1 MNPLFLKA
9 PDLTAELMR
18 AHYCDHDLEKVLSLF
33 HTELTW
39 LGAGEEQYSHDYEG
53 IRDFF
58 IRTYAENVVPDC
70 DITDEEYRIVSWDE
84 RSCVVAGRCWIATKP
99 ETGYILRVHQRVTIG
114 YALVDGE
121 LKANLIHIS
130 NPYEEMKDDED
141 FPTRIGKQ
149 SYDYFQNL
157 LTEKTRQ
164 IDHLNRTLNCGLK
177 ANWDDAYYS
186 LYYVNEGLCRMLGYT
201 EAELMAKCRGRMT
214 ELVYPPDLPQA
225 LIDCAHCFANSLTY
239 STEYRMQR
247 KDGSLIWV
255 WDTGSKSKNEDGR
268 TVINSVI
275 VDITEQRRS
284 HDTIRQQQTFLQSLY
299 DTMPCGL
306 VQYSLGGV
314 FLNANTHTFDLIGYT
329 EEQFLAETSGS
340 IISIVHP
347 EDTAMVAENIDR
359 LIRDRLP
366 ISYNVRI
373 VRRDGD
379 IRWLCASLN
388 IIEDMDGVP
397 VIQAAYSDITELQRV
412 ERERQSTYASIP
424 GGVAKYLVGTRITLL
439 EANDNYFQMVGG
451 SRRADW
457 IPLESV
463 FPSDRQRYLA
473 AFLEAASTAAPVDT
487 EYRCRRLDNGNTVWL
502 HLVARPVET
511 LRGATVYQ
519 CVFIDITKQKNA
531 QMQLDRE
538 RDRYRIVMENSADV
552 IYEYDAR
559 TDAIIFYENARKN
572 QESEIVKHVVE
583 RFSSAIRTKQL
594 VHPDDEEQ
602 AIRLFTGAQSGNI
615 EVRMRNVLEGGRF
628 VWCLLQ
634 GQPVYEN
641 GGIARVV
648 GLVRD
653 ITDTRRIMEEKE
665 RLQRI
670 FDLEL
675 RRDYESICQI
685 TPSTGAYF
693 MYTPAGVHYHD
704 VPEHGDFER
713 EMDQAVFRF
722 VYSEDRETCLREM
735 RIDNMLRTLSE
746 EKEGVCYYRVHDK
759 GALRWKCAR
768 YTFFGNDGS
777 ILLNV
782 RDVHDIR
789 MAQQKEENRFRA
801 ILRETC
807 EYIVETDVETGNY
820 SLHLPGRTNRYPLDA
835 CADYGELVARH
846 AERYV
851 APADRRAFLDAVSF
865 PAALDRMRRE
875 EDCSVRYA
883 VSENGA
889 TAYKTWNMS
898 LYRYDDNREYVLAY
912 ILDVTRIV
920 LEQQEKERE
929 AERNRRIIKDAL
941 VAAEQASRAKSD
953 FLSRM
958 SHEIRTPMNAIIGM
972 TTIAAAS
979 LDNKAKMADC
989 LGKIGLSSRY
999 LLSLINDILDMSRIE
1014 SGKVTIVNEEID
1026 FRSFVE
1032 GITTIIYP
1040 QARDKNI
1047 AFDLSI
1053 EGVVEERYLGDPL
1066 RLNQVLINI
1075 LSNALKFTPQWHSV
1089 SLTIRETRRV
1099 RDRAYLRF
1107 IVRDTG
1113 IGMEKELLERI
1124 FEPFEQGDTIAHR
1137 FGGSGLGLAIS
1148 NNLVSLMNG
1157 HISVTSKP
1165 GSGSEFVVE
1174 LPLTVLPGG
1183 QPASEVVLDDL
1194 RALVVD
1200 DDPVTCEHT
1209 TLILERI
1216 GVSAEYVTSGRA
1228 AIDRIRAAVQRGS
1241 VYDIALVDWK
1251 MPEMDGVETARNIRR
1266 IVGPDTLVIIMSAYD
1281 WTEIEAAARAAG
1293 VDFFIS
1299 KPMFQSAVQE
1309 VLLKATR
1316 CRHSQPQRAVAEE
1329 DFSGRRI
1336 LLVED
1341 NEINMEIAR
1350 TLLEFRNA
1358 AVDGAVNG
1366 QEAVDRFRDS
1376 PGGYYDAV
1384 LMDVRMPV
1392 MDGLEAA
1399 RAIRALPRPDAAT
1412 VPILAMTAN
1421 AFAEDIEKSRKAG
1434 MNEHLA
1440 KPIETETLYAR
1451 LGHYFRKADRK

>member
-70 DITDEEYRIVSWDE
+70 DITDEEYRIASWDE

-275 VDITEQRRS
+275 VNITEQRRS

-329 EEQFLAETSGS
+329 EEQFLTETSGS

-379 IRWLCASLN
+379 TPWLCASLN

-713 EMDQAVFRF
+713 EMDQAVFLQKLS
-722 VYSEDRETCLREM
+722 VQGEKTGSRESFAGFCHLRV
-735 RIDNMLRTLSE
+735 
-746 EKEGVCYYRVHDK
+746 GK
-759 GALRWKCAR
+759 GNPN
-768 YTFFGNDGS
+768 FGNFSGC
-777 ILLNV
+777 
-782 RDVHDIR
+782 
-789 MAQQKEENRFRA
+789 ENRFQFFCVSTQ
-801 ILRETC
+801 EN
-807 EYIVETDVETGNY
+807 DVF
-820 SLHLPGRTNRYPLDA
+820 H
-835 CADYGELVARH
+835 
-846 AERYV
+846 
-851 APADRRAFLDAVSF
+851 SF
-865 PAALDRMRRE
+865 
-875 EDCSVRYA
+875 
-883 VSENGA
+883 
-889 TAYKTWNMS
+889 
-898 LYRYDDNREYVLAY
+898 
-912 ILDVTRIV
+912 
-920 LEQQEKERE
+920 
-929 AERNRRIIKDAL
+929 
-941 VAAEQASRAKSD
+941 
-953 FLSRM
+953 F
-958 SHEIRTPMNAIIGM
+958 
-972 TTIAAAS
+972 
-979 LDNKAKMADC
+979 
-989 LGKIGLSSRY
+989 
-999 LLSLINDILDMSRIE
+999 
-1014 SGKVTIVNEEID
+1014 
-1026 FRSFVE
+1026 FRGFR
-1032 GITTIIYP
+1032 P
-1040 QARDKNI
+1040 C
-1047 AFDLSI
+1047 
-1053 EGVVEERYLGDPL
+1053 P
-1066 RLNQVLINI
+1066 
-1075 LSNALKFTPQWHSV
+1075 H
-1089 SLTIRETRRV
+1089 
-1099 RDRAYLRF
+1099 
-1107 IVRDTG
+1107 
-1113 IGMEKELLERI
+1113 
-1124 FEPFEQGDTIAHR
+1124 
-1137 FGGSGLGLAIS
+1137 
-1148 NNLVSLMNG
+1148 
-1157 HISVTSKP
+1157 
-1165 GSGSEFVVE
+1165 SGSFDVKPDKVLFGIEF
-1174 LPLTVLPGG
+1174 
-1183 QPASEVVLDDL
+1183 A
-1194 RALVVD
+1194 
-1200 DDPVTCEHT
+1200 
-1209 TLILERI
+1209 
-1216 GVSAEYVTSGRA
+1216 
-1228 AIDRIRAAVQRGS
+1228 
-1241 VYDIALVDWK
+1241 
-1251 MPEMDGVETARNIRR
+1251 
-1266 IVGPDTLVIIMSAYD
+1266 
-1281 WTEIEAAARAAG
+1281 
-1293 VDFFIS
+1293 
-1299 KPMFQSAVQE
+1299 
-1309 VLLKATR
+1309 
-1316 CRHSQPQRAVAEE
+1316 
-1329 DFSGRRI
+1329 
-1336 LLVED
+1336 
-1341 NEINMEIAR
+1341 
-1350 TLLEFRNA
+1350 
-1358 AVDGAVNG
+1358 
-1366 QEAVDRFRDS
+1366 
-1376 PGGYYDAV
+1376 
-1384 LMDVRMPV
+1384 
-1392 MDGLEAA
+1392 
-1399 RAIRALPRPDAAT
+1399 
-1412 VPILAMTAN
+1412 
-1421 AFAEDIEKSRKAG
+1421 
-1434 MNEHLA
+1434 
-1440 KPIETETLYAR
+1440 
-1451 LGHYFRKADRK
+1451 